1 MKSRS
6 TLNKVQFGD
15 EMNQLMAVIGREG
28 GGIKNMRKV
37 ILLLAVLSLF
47 AGCKTKTVLVPVE
60 KVKIEYKERLRVD
73 SVYNRDT
80 IQIYKKNDTIYYE
93 KIRWRER
100 FRLDTVSVVRIDSIP
115 YPVKVIQ
122 EVNKLTKWQRW
133 RLTILNIIGGLTA
146 AYIAFRIGKA
156 KWWI

>member
-1 MKSRS
+1 MKK
-6 TLNKVQFGD
+6 TL
-15 EMNQLMAVIGREG
+15 
-28 GGIKNMRKV
+28 
-37 ILLLAVLSLF
+37 LLLAILSLF

-60 KVKIEYKERLRVD
+60 KVKIEYKERIRVD

-100 FRLDTVSVVRIDSIP
+100 FKIDTVSVVKVDSIP
-115 YPVKVIQ
+115 YKVEVVK

-133 RLTILNIIGGLTA
+133 RLNALNVLALIIVVYLA
-146 AYIAFRIGKA
+146 IRIKL
-156 KWWI
+156 

>member
-1 MKSRS
+1 MKK
-6 TLNKVQFGD
+6 TL
-15 EMNQLMAVIGREG
+15 
-28 GGIKNMRKV
+28 
-37 ILLLAVLSLF
+37 LLLAILSLF

-60 KVKIEYKERLRVD
+60 KVKIEYKERIRVD

-100 FRLDTVSVVRIDSIP
+100 FKIDTVSVVKVDSIP
-115 YPVKVIQ
+115 YKVEVVK

-133 RLTILNIIGGLTA
+133 RLNALNVLALIIVVYLF
-146 AYIAFRIGKA
+146 IRIKL
-156 KWWI
+156 